1 MVNMNRVFVGGN
13 LTRNPDLRQ
22 TPGGMSVCDLSIAV
36 NRFYNAQNG
45 EKKQEVCY
53 LDIVVWGKMAENCN
67 RYLTKGSPVLVE
79 GRLQMDSWQTK
90 EGERRTKI
98 KINATSVQ
106 FLNKGGSD
114 GFSDDAPRPSH
125 DNMAAS
131 GPAPDAALD
140 KIDWDDDAD
149 DDIPF

>member
-22 TPGGMSVCDLSIAV
+22 TPGGMSVCDLAIAV

-53 LDIVVWGKMAENCN
+53 LDVVVWGKMAENCN

-90 EGERRTKI
+90 EGEKRSKI

-106 FLNKGGSD
+106 FLSKGSSD
-114 GFSDDAPRPSH
+114 SSFSDDSRSGGGMP
-125 DNMAAS
+125 AS
-131 GPAPDAALD
+131 NQAPDAALD
-140 KIDWDDDAD
+140 KIDWDDDSD

>member
-36 NRFYNAQNG
+36 NRFYNSQNG

-67 RYLTKGSPVLVE
+67 RYLTKGSPILVE
-79 GRLQMDSWQTK
+79 GRLQMDSWQSK
-90 EGERRTKI
+90 EGERRSKI

-106 FLNKGGSD
+106 FLGKGASEGAAGSE
-114 GFSDDAPRPSH
+114 PRANYNNVP
-125 DNMAAS
+125 AS
-131 GPAPDAALD
+131 SPDAALD
-140 KIDWDDDAD
+140 KIDWDDDMD